1 MSFLV
6 FLRIKLGDNNTPYQ
20 PIAPDDEQH
29 VTYEQHEYHTVYYR
43 GVSFHSLC
51 NTDIPFSHFTQRKKT
66 INHLE
71 GVSKLPL
78 DRFISERKYA
88 VSRFPHH
95 RDIIIRTHCF
105 QEKDILASCL
115 TSALQTEVVI
125 VNSVIDLHE
134 CF

>member
-1 MSFLV
+1 MSLLV
-6 FLRIKLGDNNTPYQ
+6 LLRIRGNYRKQPYQ
-20 PIAPDDEQH
+20 PISPDDGPHEAC
-29 VTYEQHEYHTVYYR
+29 EQHEYHTVYYR